1 MWYEIFK
8 FELKYRA
15 KRPET
20 YVFFVFLFLFSIVGV
35 DFVFQGVEIGLMKKN
50 SPLIIAKTMG
60 AITGIFM
67 IMASMIMGVPVLRDY
82 QYNIEA
88 LLFTNPIKKQD
99 YLLGR
104 FLGSFTVLLIIF
116 SGVLFGM
123 MVGEYLPWH
132 KDMLPF
138 NAVTYIRSFTI
149 IVFPILFFGASLFF
163 VSGMLSRKLLVV
175 YTQGIILFV
184 VFLLTKAV
192 TNELLQAILDPFS
205 LTTLTQVAKD
215 LSAVERNVFEIS
227 FSGVV
232 LYNKLFWSL
241 LGVVIL
247 LIGYRKF
254 SFSLLTKIPKRKRV
268 ELEKKSKSFTKIN
281 YPIPTINIKY
291 NFKTQCLQLL
301 KLSQFYVKSL
311 LKETSFWAIAI
322 CGIIIILINSVN
334 LGTVYNVDSY
344 PATYFIVEELQE
356 ISMYFFIIILIFYSG
371 ELIWKE
377 RTVKL
382 NLIYDA
388 TSISD
393 VVAFTSKFI
402 ALIVIYM
409 VLMLSLIATGIL
421 FQVANGYYQF
431 ELAIYFYGFFVE
443 ILPFLILYTFVAFF
457 FQAISN
463 HKFVGIFLV
472 LLFFIANI
480 ASEHLGF
487 QHSLYKFGGKTLGTY
502 SAMNGYGHFLQPYLW
517 VKAYWLVFGIMLLII
532 SALLIT
538 RGTETRL
545 ITRLKALKYRITKPL
560 IQYLI
565 VTGMLFI
572 GIGSYIFYNTN
583 VLNDYWTNA
592 EEIAFRVNYEK
603 TLKSFEYLPQP
614 KITAVNLKVELY
626 PKTRA
631 YSVEGY
637 YMLKNTFDKPID
649 EIHIQKLIASHVQ
662 LDSVTFDGATTK
674 STPYDPFEY
683 TVYNLSKELQP
694 NDSIKMSF
702 KQTYTPKG
710 FSDENQKTHVVHNG
724 TFFNNEEFPTIG
736 YNRKYELRDADKRAK
751 FQLAPRLNKVRRED
765 TNELV
770 NARSGSDSDGI
781 HFEMV
786 IGTASD
792 QTAVVP
798 GNLIQQWKEGE
809 RNYFHYKM
817 NQPMINF
824 YSVVSAR
831 YTTVKDKW
839 LYKDNAVDLEI
850 YYHKKHNYNLD
861 RMMLSMKKSL
871 DYFSTHFSPYQYKQL
886 RIMEFP
892 RYAEFAQSF
901 PGTIPFSEAIG
912 FVLNIDDEKDV
923 DMAFYV
929 TAHEVAHQWWGMQVE
944 AANVQGKHMILETL
958 AQYGALMVLKNNY
971 PKEKV
976 TQFLAYQEETYDRER
991 KKTKIKEPSL
1001 ALVGNQDYV
1010 YYNKGALAMYILQD
1024 KIGEDKV
1031 NLALQR
1037 FIEDWNTYNGKI
1049 KATTNRYAT
1058 TKDLLHY
1065 LKEVTPSSLQYL
1077 LHDLFETVNSKE
1089 IVLKKKELIAKKQ

>member
-50 SPLIIAKTMG
+50 SPLIVAKTMG

-88 LLFTNPIKKQD
+88 LLFTNPIKKRD

-123 MVGEYLPWH
+123 MVGEHMPWH

-138 NAVTYIRSFTI
+138 NTVTYIQSFVI

-192 TNELLQAILDPFS
+192 TNEFLQAILDPFS

-215 LSAVERNVFEIS
+215 LSAVERNTFEIS

-241 LGVVIL
+241 LGIVIL
-247 LIGYRKF
+247 FIGYRKF
-254 SFSLLTKIPKRKRV
+254 SFSLLTKIPKQKKV
-268 ELEKKSKSFTKIN
+268 ELEKKSKSSTKMN
-281 YPIPTINIKY
+281 YPIPTININY

-334 LGTVYNVDSY
+334 LGTVYDVDSY

-356 ISMYFFIIILIFYSG
+356 MSMYFFIIILIFYSG

-393 VVAFTSKFI
+393 VTAFTSKFI

-421 FQVANGYYQF
+421 FQMANGYYQF

-443 ILPFLILYTFVAFF
+443 ILPFLMLYTFVAFF

-480 ASEHLGF
+480 ASEYLGF

-517 VKAYWLVFGIMLLII
+517 IKVYWFVFGIMLLII

-538 RGTETRL
+538 RGTETHL
-545 ITRLKALKYRITKPL
+545 IKRLKAIKYRMTKPL

-565 VTGMLFI
+565 VAGMLFW

-583 VLNDYWTNA
+583 ILNDYWTNT

-637 YMLKNTFDKPID
+637 YMLKNTFDEPIN

-662 LDSVTFDGATTK
+662 LDSVTFDGATVK
-674 STPYDPFEY
+674 STPYNPFEY
-683 TVYNLSKELQP
+683 TVYTLSEGLQP

-702 KQTYTPKG
+702 KQSYTPKG
-710 FSDENQKTHVVHNG
+710 FSDESPKTHIVHNG

-736 YNRKYELRDADKRAK
+736 YNRKYELRDADERAK

-765 TNELV
+765 ANELV

-798 GNLIQQWKEGE
+798 GNLIKQWKEGE

-824 YSVVSAR
+824 YSVVSAK

-839 LYKDNAVDLEI
+839 LYKDKVVDLEI

-871 DYFSTHFSPYQYKQL
+871 EYFSTHFSPYQYKQL

-912 FVLNIDDEKDV
+912 FVLDIDDEKDV

-929 TAHEVAHQWWGMQVE
+929 TAHEVAHQWWGMQIE

-976 TQFLAYQEETYDRER
+976 TQFLAYQEETYNRER
-991 KKTKIKEPSL
+991 KKTKTPEPSL

-1065 LKEVTPSSLQYL
+1065 LKEVIPSSSQYL
-1077 LHDLFETVNSKE
+1077 LHDLFETVDSKE
-1089 IVLKKKELIAKKQ
+1089 ILLKKKELIAEEQ

>member
-20 YVFFVFLFLFSIVGV
+20 YVFFVFLFLFSTVGV
-35 DFVFQGVEIGLMKKN
+35 DFIFQGVEIGLMKKN

-67 IMASMIMGVPVLRDY
+67 IMASMIMGVPILRDY

-88 LLFTNPIKKQD
+88 LLFTNPIKKRD

-104 FLGSFTVLLIIF
+104 FVGSFTVLLIIF
-116 SGVLFGM
+116 SGILFGM
-123 MVGEYLPWH
+123 MVGEYMPWH

-138 NAVTYIRSFTI
+138 NAATYIRSFTI
-149 IVFPILFFGASLFF
+149 IVLPILFFGACLFF

-192 TNELLQAILDPFS
+192 TNEFLQAILDPFS

-215 LSAVERNVFEIS
+215 LSAVESSVFNIP
-227 FSGVV
+227 FSGV
-232 LYNKLFWSL
+232 LFYNKLFWSL
-241 LGVVIL
+241 LGVGIL

-254 SFSLLTKIPKRKRV
+254 SFSLVTKVPKQKSVKTQKKPKKHPKNTYHIPK
-268 ELEKKSKSFTKIN
+268 
-281 YPIPTINIKY
+281 ININY
-291 NFKTQCLQLL
+291 NFKTQCIQLL

-334 LGTVYNVDSY
+334 LGTVYDVDSY

-356 ISMYFFIIILIFYSG
+356 MSMYFFIIILIFYSG

-377 RTVKL
+377 RAVKL

-393 VVAFTSKFI
+393 TIALTSKFI
-402 ALIVIYM
+402 ALIVIYI

-431 ELAIYFYGFFVE
+431 ELDVYFFGFFVE

-463 HKFVGIFLV
+463 NKFVGIFLV

-480 ASEHLGF
+480 ASEHVGF

-502 SAMNGYGHFLQPYLW
+502 SEMNGYGHFLQPYLW
-517 VKAYWLVFGIMLLII
+517 IKVYWFLLGSLLLLI
-532 SALLIT
+532 SSLLIT
-538 RGTETRL
+538 RGTETPL
-545 ITRLKALKYRITKPL
+545 IKRLKAIKRRITKPL
-560 IQYLI
+560 IRYVMI
-565 VTGMLFI
+565 TSMFFI

-583 VLNDYWTNA
+583 ILNDYWTNA
-592 EEIAFRVNYEK
+592 EETAFRVNYEK
-603 TLKSFEYLPQP
+603 TLKPFEYLPQP
-614 KITAVNLKVELY
+614 KITSVNLKVELY
-626 PKTRA
+626 PNRRA
-631 YSVEGY
+631 YEVEGY
-637 YMLKNTFDKPID
+637 YMLKNTFDKPIN

-662 LDSVTFDGATTK
+662 LDSLSFEGVTTEKTE
-674 STPYDPFEY
+674 YNPFEY

-694 NDSIKMSF
+694 NDSIQMSF
-702 KQTYTPKG
+702 KQTYKPKG
-710 FSDENQKTHVVHNG
+710 FTDENIKTHIVNNG

-736 YNRKYELRDADKRAK
+736 YNRKYELRDTDERAK
-751 FQLAPRLNKVRRED
+751 FQLKPRLNKVRRED
-765 TNELV
+765 THELV
-770 NARSGSDSDGI
+770 NARSGSDSNGI

-786 IGTASD
+786 IGTALD
-792 QTAVVP
+792 QTVVVP
-798 GNLIQQWKEGE
+798 GNLIKQWKQEN
-809 RNYFHYKM
+809 RNYFHYKV

-831 YTTVKDKW
+831 YATLKDKW
-839 LYKDNAVDLEI
+839 ISKDKTVDLEI
-850 YYHKKHNYNLD
+850 YYHKKHDYNLD
-861 RMMLSMKKSL
+861 RMMNSMKKSL

-912 FVLNIDDEKDV
+912 FVLDIDDKKDV

-958 AQYGALMVLKNNY
+958 AQYAALMVLKNNY

-976 TQFLAYQEETYDRER
+976 TQFLTYQDEAYHRKQ
-991 KKTKIKEPSL
+991 KKTKMPEPSL

-1049 KATTNRYAT
+1049 KTTTKRYAT

-1077 LHDLFETVNSKE
+1077 IHDLFETVNSKE
-1089 IVLKKKELIAKKQ
+1089 IILDTTINK

>member
-35 DFVFQGVEIGLMKKN
+35 DFVFQGVEIGMMKKN

-67 IMASMIMGVPVLRDY
+67 IMASMIMGVPILRDY

-88 LLFTNPIKKQD
+88 LLFTNPIKKRD
-99 YLLGR
+99 YLVGR

-116 SGVLFGM
+116 SGILFGM

-138 NAVTYIRSFTI
+138 NAATYIQSFII
-149 IVFPILFFGASLFF
+149 IVLPILFFGACLFF

-184 VFLLTKAV
+184 VFLLTKAI
-192 TNELLQAILDPFS
+192 TNEFLQAILDPFS

-215 LSAVERNVFEIS
+215 LSAVESSMFDIP
-227 FSGVV
+227 FSGV
-232 LYNKLFWSL
+232 LFYNKLFWSL
-241 LGVVIL
+241 LGVVVL

-254 SFSLLTKIPKRKRV
+254 SFSLLTKTPKRKR
-268 ELEKKSKSFTKIN
+268 EKILNKPKDSVKTN
-281 YPIPTINIKY
+281 YPIPRIHIHY

-334 LGTVYNVDSY
+334 LGTVYDVDSY

-356 ISMYFFIIILIFYSG
+356 MSMYFFIIILIFYSG

-382 NLIYDA
+382 SLIYDA

-393 VVAFTSKFI
+393 TIALTSKFI
-402 ALIVIYM
+402 ALIAIYI

-431 ELAIYFYGFFVE
+431 ELDVYFFGFFVE

-463 HKFVGIFLV
+463 NKFVGIFLV

-480 ASEHLGF
+480 ASEYLGF
-487 QHSLYKFGGKTLGTY
+487 QHSLYKFGGKILGTY
-502 SAMNGYGHFLQPYLW
+502 SEMNGYGHFLEPYLW
-517 VKAYWLVFGIMLLII
+517 IKAYWLVFGVILLII

-545 ITRLKALKYRITKPL
+545 IKRLKSLKYRITKPL
-560 IQYLI
+560 AKYLI
-565 VTGMLFI
+565 VASIFFVSVG
-572 GIGSYIFYNTN
+572 GYIFYNTN
-583 VLNDYWTNA
+583 ILNDYWTNA
-592 EEIAFRVNYEK
+592 EETVFRVNYEK
-603 TLKSFEYLPQP
+603 TLKPFEYLPQP

-626 PKTRA
+626 PSTRG
-631 YSVEGY
+631 YEVEGY
-637 YMLKNTFDKPID
+637 YMLKNMFDKPIH

-662 LDSVTFDGATTK
+662 LDSLSFEGARTEKTE
-674 STPYDPFEY
+674 YNPFEY
-683 TVYNLSKELQP
+683 TIYTLSKELQP
-694 NDSIKMSF
+694 NDSIKMRF
-702 KQTYTPKG
+702 KQTYNPKG
-710 FSDENQKTHVVHNG
+710 FTDENIKTHIVNNG

-736 YNRKYELRDADKRAK
+736 YNRKYELRDTDERAK
-751 FQLAPRLNKVRRED
+751 FQLKPRLNKVRRED
-765 TNELV
+765 THELV

-781 HFEMV
+781 YFEMV

-798 GNLIQQWKEGE
+798 GNLIKQWKEE
-809 RNYFHYKM
+809 NRNYFHYKM

-831 YTTVKDKW
+831 YATLKDKW

-850 YYHKKHNYNLD
+850 YYYKKHGYNLD
-861 RMMLSMKKSL
+861 RMMNSMKKSL
-871 DYFSTHFSPYQYKQL
+871 DYFSTHFSPYQYTQL

-901 PGTIPFSEAIG
+901 PGTIPFSEVIG
-912 FVLNIDDEKDV
+912 FVLDIDDKKDV

-958 AQYGALMVLKNNY
+958 SQYAALMVLKNNY

-976 TQFLAYQEETYDRER
+976 TQFLAYQEETYNRER
-991 KKTKIKEPSL
+991 KKTKMPEPSL

-1049 KATTNRYAT
+1049 KTNTNRYAT

-1065 LKEVTPSSLQYL
+1065 LKEVIPSSLQYL
-1077 LHDLFETVNSKE
+1077 LHDLFETVDSKE
-1089 IVLKKKELIAKKQ
+1089 IVL